1 MPELGGRYGVRRVEM
16 SREGGN
22 VTTIAT
28 KSPSQYEI
36 TLPIQNRSPSTKS
49 PSRFVVWTLKI
60 GFMRELGGCF
70 CLRRAEKSRRPG
82 AGRAERSRRPGAG
95 RVTMP
100 VKGGKGVNPSLSTKP
115 TIAQLEQTHGISHKS
130 ANNS

>member
-1 MPELGGRYGVRRVEM
+1 M

-49 PSRFVVWTLKI
+49 PSRFAVKTLKK
-60 GFMRELGGCF
+60 RVCA
-70 CLRRAEKSRRPG
+70 RT
-82 AGRAERSRRPGAG
+82 G
-95 RVTMP
+95 RVFLSEE
-100 VKGGKGVNPSLSTKP
+100 GGMVAP
-115 TIAQLEQTHGISHKS
+115 TWSWEGEEGIHSRNGEG
-130 ANNS
+130 AFA